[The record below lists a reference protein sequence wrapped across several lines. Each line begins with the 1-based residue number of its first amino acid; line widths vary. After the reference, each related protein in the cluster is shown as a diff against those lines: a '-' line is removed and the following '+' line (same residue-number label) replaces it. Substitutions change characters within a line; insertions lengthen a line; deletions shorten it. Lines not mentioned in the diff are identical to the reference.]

1 VNQARSSGEMLE
13 GWQPRF
19 TIADRDAKI
28 KGLEVALNE
37 LRAYLANESGEVYI
51 YPDHK
56 LADRDSTIKGLRAE
70 LEAQRAHYQGELEK
84 ARKAVDALASEYIR
98 EHKRRIEV
106 EETISKLQ
114 ETIEMYQKG
123 SGKVQ

>member
-1 VNQARSSGEMLE
+1 VITDSRGKGSQRVTVSKWEGAIVNQARSSGEMLE

-56 LADRDSTIKGLRAE
+56 LADRDSTIKGLQ
-70 LEAQRAHYQGELEK
+70 LESQRGI
-84 ARKAVDALASEYIR
+84 IR
-98 EHKRRIEV
+98 VNWKKPGKPLMP
-106 EETISKLQ
+106 SKVSIQ
-114 ETIEMYQKG
+114 E
-123 SGKVQ
+123 S